1 MNVRYC
7 GAGMKE
13 EKFMMLLEEERK
25 VGMNDTVG
33 GRGRE
38 IMNAAVGGGEE

>member
-1 MNVRYC
+1 MNVRHC

-25 VGMNDTVG
+25 AGMNDAVG

-38 IMNAAVGGGEE
+38 MNAAVGGGEE